1 MLPAVGCRLPGA
13 VATSANSSE
22 SETTEVIARLN
33 LASQPFR
40 NRTLPWAAAV
50 AVSFFSLAA
59 LVLILSEYRRTNAEA
74 ELVERQVVAL
84 RRERDE
90 LQAQAEAIRESIPE
104 PERRTLEA
112 AHALVERKHFSWAQL
127 FTDLEAA
134 LTGNVRVGS
143 IAVRDVSRFGELTR
157 ADLDLTV
164 VGKSSADVTAMI
176 NEMNRGG
183 TFNAVPITEN
193 QRAGRGESGSEWT
206 LRVSYVQRTRRGGG
220 EEAGPRADAGT
231 AETVKAEGRRARS

>member
-1 MLPAVGCRLPGA
+1 
-13 VATSANSSE
+13 
-22 SETTEVIARLN
+22 VIARLN

-50 AVSFFSLAA
+50 AVSLVSLVS
-59 LVLILSEYRRTNAEA
+59 LVLILAEYRRTNEEA
-74 ELVERQVVAL
+74 ELAERQVVTL

-104 PERRTLEA
+104 QDRLTLEA

-134 LTGNVRVGS
+134 LSSNVRIGS

-164 VGKSSADVTAMI
+164 VGKGSSDVTGMI

-183 TFNAVPITEN
+183 VFNVVPITEN

-206 LRVSYVQRTRRGGG
+206 LRVSYVQRSRSAGTG
-220 EEAGPRADAGT
+220 EAGPRAAADPVGGLEA
-231 AETVKAEGRRARS
+231 AERLNAEGRRRRS